1 MATTQPAYRPLR
13 LAVLIS
19 GAGSTLAN
27 LIERIREG
35 GLCGA
40 EIRLVISS
48 RRAVRGVQIARAA
61 ELPVEIIRPIDFADE
76 QAFSDAITAA
86 LDRAEVHLVL
96 MAGFM
101 RLWRLPSRYQGRVL
115 NIHPA
120 LLPKFGGLGM
130 HGEHVHAAV
139 LAAGERESGCTV
151 HLVDLEYD
159 HGPIVAQRR
168 VPVLPGDTVDT
179 LAQRVQAAERE
190 LYPAVVQAVV
200 NRGVEWLRQ
209 DEAFISRQ
217 P

>member
-1 MATTQPAYRPLR
+1 MHAMATTQPIYRPLR

-27 LIERIREG
+27 LIERIRDG
-35 GLCGA
+35 RLRGA

-48 RRAVRGVQIARAA
+48 RRAVRGVEIARDAG
-61 ELPVEIIRPIDFADE
+61 LSVEIIRPIDFADE
-76 QAFSDAITAA
+76 RAFSEAITAA
-86 LDRAEVHLVL
+86 LDRADPHLVL

-101 RLWRLPSRYQGRVL
+101 RFWRLPPRYEGRVL

-120 LLPKFGGLGM
+120 LLPKFGGRGM
-130 HGEHVHAAV
+130 HGGHVHAAV
-139 LAAGERESGCTV
+139 LAAGDRESGCTV

-159 HGPIVAQRR
+159 HGSIVAQRR

-179 LAQRVQAAERE
+179 LAERVQAAERE
-190 LYPAVVQAVV
+190 LYPEIVQAVAD
-200 NRGVEWLRQ
+200 RGLEWLVRG
-209 DEAFISRQ
+209 DRL

>member
-1 MATTQPAYRPLR
+1 MAVSSHTYRPLR

-27 LIERIREG
+27 LIQRIGDGRLRG
-35 GLCGA
+35 V

-48 RRAVRGVQIARAA
+48 RRQVRGVEIAREAGVT
-61 ELPVEIIRPIDFADE
+61 VEAIRPIDFGDE
-76 QAFSDAITAA
+76 EAFSEAITAA
-86 LDRAEVHLVL
+86 IDRAEVELVV

-101 RLWRLPSRYQGRVL
+101 RFWRLPARYEGRVL
-115 NIHPA
+115 NVHPA
-120 LLPKFGGLGM
+120 LLPRFGGKGM
-130 HGEHVHAAV
+130 HGEHVHATV

-168 VPVLPGDTVDT
+168 VPVLAGDTVES

-190 LYPAVVQAVV
+190 LYPEVIQGVAEH
-200 NRGVEWLRQ
+200 GVEWLKRTARAQ
-209 DEAFISRQ
+209 AFC
-217 P
+217 